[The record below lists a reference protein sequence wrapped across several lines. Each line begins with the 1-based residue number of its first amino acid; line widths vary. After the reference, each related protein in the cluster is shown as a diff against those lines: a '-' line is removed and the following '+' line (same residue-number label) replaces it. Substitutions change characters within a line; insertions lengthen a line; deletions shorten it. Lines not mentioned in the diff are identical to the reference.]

1 MRKICIDAIAYFFT
15 EVCSL
20 LFTAYDVP
28 LYILFCCIR
37 GLRFK
42 MHSSLPKS
50 IEVLS
55 FYIIETNDWTVDSKA
70 MFKNVFL
77 YLNVFSSDEMQHS
90 CILHSQYMFF
100 RFLST
105 VRIQFPI

>member
-1 MRKICIDAIAYFFT
+1 MSSLIFFT

-20 LFTAYDVP
+20 LFTAYDVVP
-28 LYILFCCIR
+28 LSFFCFCCIR

-55 FYIIETNDWTVDSKA
+55 FYITENNDWTVDSKA
-70 MFKNVFL
+70 MFKNVLL
-77 YLNVFSSDEMQHS
+77 YLNVFSSDELQHS
-90 CILHSQYMFF
+90 CILHSQYINVF
-100 RFLST
+100 RVF
-105 VRIQFPI
+105 VHCAY